1 MHIDGGKCSV
11 TPSLSIT
18 AGEGVGLQNRSVLGT
33 ALRRNQRL
41 HPFATGTREK
51 KVGRFFRNWALGLLG
66 QAEICR
72 LTPGPKPFVF
82 IDPLDPPGG
91 TPGYIRSAEFTDQ
104 SRYFSVT
111 ASFSLKVSAV
121 SAGRTICLLPV
132 RVPPASPAPPPAR
145 SPMAAPLPPPARP
158 PMMPPRAAP

>member
-1 MHIDGGKCSV
+1 MTLTLAYAHRWR
-11 TPSLSIT
+11 
-18 AGEGVGLQNRSVLGT
+18 QMF
-33 ALRRNQRL
+33 RN
-41 HPFATGTREK
+41 PFA
-51 KVGRFFRNWALGLLG
+51 VNYGRGG
-66 QAEICR
+66 
-72 LTPGPKPFVF
+72 GGSPKPFRFGNRLEAKSAPPPVRNRDTQEKSGTVF
-82 IDPLDPPGG
+82 PELGLGFCLGRLRSAAWPPRWGV
-91 TPGYIRSAEFTDQ
+91 PQGYRPSAEFTDR